1 MKFVRNYSIHHSYLT
16 IIKNVIKSKQF
27 LCVHL
32 CCLFLLHRADRGE
45 GWNVA
50 GMTTLDRE

>member
-1 MKFVRNYSIHHSYLT
+1 MKFVRNNSIYHSYLT

-32 CCLFLLHRADRGE
+32 CCLFLLHRGE
-45 GWNVA
+45 GGNVA